1 MLNKLGL
8 DEYLAFEGL
17 VYSLKSH
24 KEEISVE
31 RLKNNCFEVYTYSG
45 INDEHLQHIEDLQGL
60 FQNYRACFS
69 QLVTFHSEAGK
80 KDKARKTLEFLN
92 NKLPE
97 RLFPYPSDKL
107 KTDIKNPHG

>member
-1 MLNKLGL
+1 
-8 DEYLAFEGL
+8 
-17 VYSLKSH
+17 
-24 KEEISVE
+24 
-31 RLKNNCFEVYTYSG
+31 
-45 INDEHLQHIEDLQGL
+45 
-60 FQNYRACFS
+60 
-69 QLVTFHSEAGK
+69 LVTFHSEAGK